1 MLVESEAQNR
11 TRNTIRSDFNVQHAL
26 KCWQSTAAVFIGET
40 EGKKLQK
47 IWHSFLSFCSG

>member
-1 MLVESEAQNR
+1 MLVESEALNS

-40 EGKKLQK
+40 KGKLEKN
-47 IWHSFLSFCSG
+47 WHSFLFFCSG